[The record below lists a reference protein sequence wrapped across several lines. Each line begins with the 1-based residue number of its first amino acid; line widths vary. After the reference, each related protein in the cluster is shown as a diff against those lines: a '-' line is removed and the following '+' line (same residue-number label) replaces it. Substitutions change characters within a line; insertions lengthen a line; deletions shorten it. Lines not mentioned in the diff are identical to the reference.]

1 MHNLIVWDLM
11 RKLSN
16 TLFNASQGETY
27 SKDDVLNVV
36 KYVLEEYNRHA
47 QPDCKV
53 DIRDFR

>member
-27 SKDDVLNVV
+27 SKDDVLNVI
-36 KYVLEEYNRHA
+36 KHVLQEYNRHA
-47 QPDCKV
+47 QPDREV